1 MRGLER
7 PRISGS
13 ETVDVGVQVDIV
25 LGSSEPVKVF
35 QWQEGRQIRCCV

>member
-13 ETVDVGVQVDIV
+13 ESIDIGVQVDIV

-35 QWQEGRQIRCCV
+35 QRQEGGRIRCCV